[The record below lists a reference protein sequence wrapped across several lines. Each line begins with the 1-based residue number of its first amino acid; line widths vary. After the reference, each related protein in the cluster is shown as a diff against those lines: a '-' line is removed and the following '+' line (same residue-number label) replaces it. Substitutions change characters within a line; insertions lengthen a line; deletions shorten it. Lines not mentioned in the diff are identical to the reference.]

1 MYPAFKVN
9 LNDVPVYRLI
19 HQEFEGHYI
28 SAAQLFKA
36 CGLTITEGFFVFNL
50 KSTDFEVDFL
60 IAQFPFCD
68 IWVSVDQARAMALT
82 LGVDEELALLLSD
95 SLDDC
100 YSLDNINRSEI
111 MHNWMIPSIPNLQY
125 STRALLE
132 TWFDT
137 VRLLIPPSRKI
148 RTQISRSR
156 QPGIV
161 MKDRTEAG
169 IVRWQVWAYEQF
181 LQHQGEET
189 QDLPLLDRSGA
200 IWDVM
205 QGTLCDLQT
214 LNRTGQATTGSRVL
228 SDNMLVG
235 NMPLKKEYLGQS
247 LFLQQLY
254 IGVMSEKIINEIEHL
269 SLLDKHNNS
278 SNNNKNDVINSN
290 PTNVEEILPPD
301 VVLTDN
307 KNNNI
312 TVTTPSSSSLIEAV
326 QADTNMLFHDRLDL
340 LEQEL
345 YRIKKKSKKRIDEM
359 ELQQEELIQQI
370 TLLNNWK
377 SQFEKSRKS
386 ERVWMF
392 LVMVSV
398 LFGIVSI
405 RHLYGL

>member
-1 MYPAFKVN
+1 
-9 LNDVPVYRLI
+9 
-19 HQEFEGHYI
+19 
-28 SAAQLFKA
+28 
-36 CGLTITEGFFVFNL
+36 
-50 KSTDFEVDFL
+50 
-60 IAQFPFCD
+60 
-68 IWVSVDQARAMALT
+68 
-82 LGVDEELALLLSD
+82 
-95 SLDDC
+95 
-100 YSLDNINRSEI
+100 
-111 MHNWMIPSIPNLQY
+111 
-125 STRALLE
+125 
-132 TWFDT
+132 
-137 VRLLIPPSRKI
+137 
-148 RTQISRSR
+148 
-156 QPGIV
+156 

-278 SNNNKNDVINSN
+278 SSNNKNDMINSN
-290 PTNVEEILPPD
+290 PTNVEEISPPD
-301 VVLTDN
+301 VVPTDNN
-307 KNNNI
+307 KNNTI

-377 SQFEKSRKS
+377 SRFEKSRKS